1 VELLLLRMPAPLVE
15 CSSLNVQL
23 LVCAC
28 SLCRL
33 GTDFAHVHDING
45 SCSCVHERVGPAT
58 DTDCSIVD
66 VAWYFSTTSSVQ
78 TSEAEL
84 CAEQKAKVGHPPP
97 PQIKKERKAPPDL
110 QKSFKKHLFHH

>member
-1 VELLLLRMPAPLVE
+1 MLITFIVELLLLRMPAPLVE

-58 DTDCSIVD
+58 NTDCSIVA

-97 PQIKKERKAPPDL
+97 PQIKKEK
-110 QKSFKKHLFHH
+110 KSTP